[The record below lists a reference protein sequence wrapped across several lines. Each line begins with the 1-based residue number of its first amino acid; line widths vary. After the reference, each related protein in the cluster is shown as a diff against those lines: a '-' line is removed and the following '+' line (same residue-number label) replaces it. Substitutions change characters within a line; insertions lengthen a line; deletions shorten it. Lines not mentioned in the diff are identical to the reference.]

1 MNKLILVFAGL
12 MLATVSLMASPSDS
26 TKNLQSLPGV
36 TLKDMN
42 GNNVDV
48 SELSKHGGLTVI
60 SFWATWCK
68 PCIKELKNM
77 DALYEEWQEKYNVK
91 IVAVSIDDSR
101 NTIKVKPF
109 VNSQGWSYEVLLDPN
124 GDLQRPLN
132 VTNPPVTFLL
142 NQNGEIVY
150 THTGYLEGDE
160 FELEEQMAK
169 LIR

>member
-1 MNKLILVFAGL
+1 MKHFLTVASLILMSFFSFAGE
-12 MLATVSLMASPSDS
+12 TDS
-26 TKNLQSLPGV
+26 TKNLQKLPQV
-36 TLKDMN
+36 VLKDIN

-48 SELSKHGGLTVI
+48 SKLADHDGLTII

-68 PCIKELKNM
+68 PCIKELKNI
-77 DALYEEWQEKYNVK
+77 DALYEDWQDMYNVK
-91 IVAVSIDDSR
+91 LVAISVDDTR

-124 GDLQRPLN
+124 GDLQRALN

-142 NQNGEIVY
+142 NKEGQIVY

-160 FELEEQMAK
+160 FELEDHMAE
-169 LIR
+169 LTN

>member
-1 MNKLILVFAGL
+1 MKKLILILGIILLSSASL
-12 MLATVSLMASPSDS
+12 LATTADS
-26 TKNLQSLPGV
+26 TKHLQSLPSV

-42 GNNVDV
+42 GNNVNI

-91 IVAVSIDDSR
+91 VVAVSIDDSR

-109 VNSQGWSYEVLLDPN
+109 VNSQGWSYDVLLDPN

-142 NQNGEIVY
+142 NKDGQIVY